1 MICKEKEEVT
11 GMKKK
16 YILILFLVFIGVY
29 SGIKIIQS
37 NLERLKDLEIANV
50 DLSKVVDGTYTG
62 SYKVFPIIAEVK
74 VTVKN
79 HQLTAVEL
87 LKHQSG
93 QGAPAD
99 KILDQIVEAQ
109 TLKVDVISGATYSS
123 KIILKAVEN
132 SLNNAIE

>member
-1 MICKEKEEVT
+1 
-11 GMKKK
+11 MKKK

-29 SGIKIIQS
+29 SGIKTIQS
-37 NLERLKDLEIANV
+37 NLERLQDLEIANV
-50 DLSKVVDGTYTG
+50 DLTEVVDGTYTG
-62 SYKVFPIIAEVK
+62 SYKVFPITAEVK
-74 VTVKN
+74 VIVKN
-79 HQLTAVEL
+79 HQITAVEL

-99 KILDQIVEAQ
+99 KILDQIIEAQ

>member
-1 MICKEKEEVT
+1 
-11 GMKKK
+11 MKKK

-29 SGIKIIQS
+29 SGIKTIQS
-37 NLERLKDLEIANV
+37 NLERLQDLEIANV
-50 DLSKVVDGTYTG
+50 DLTEVVDGTYTG
-62 SYKVFPIIAEVK
+62 SFKVFPITAEVK

-79 HQLTAVEL
+79 HQITGVEL

-109 TLKVDVISGATYSS
+109 TLKVDLISGATYSS

>member
-1 MICKEKEEVT
+1 
-11 GMKKK
+11 MKKK

-29 SGIKIIQS
+29 SGIKTIQS
-37 NLERLKDLEIANV
+37 NLERLQDLEIANV
-50 DLSKVVDGTYTG
+50 DLTEVVDGTYTG

-79 HQLTAVEL
+79 HQITGVEL

>member
-1 MICKEKEEVT
+1 
-11 GMKKK
+11 MKKK

-29 SGIKIIQS
+29 SGIKTIQS
-37 NLERLKDLEIANV
+37 NLERLQDLEIANV
-50 DLSKVVDGTYTG
+50 DLTEVVDGTYTG

-99 KILDQIVEAQ
+99 IILDQIIEAQ

>member
-1 MICKEKEEVT
+1 
-11 GMKKK
+11 MKKK

-29 SGIKIIQS
+29 SGIKTIQS
-37 NLERLKDLEIANV
+37 NLERSQDLEIKNV
-50 DLSKVVDGTYTG
+50 DLTEVVDGTYTG
-62 SYKVFPIIAEVK
+62 SFKVFPIIAEVK

-79 HQLTAVEL
+79 HQITGVEL

>member
-1 MICKEKEEVT
+1 
-11 GMKKK
+11 MKKK

-29 SGIKIIQS
+29 SGIKTIQS
-37 NLERLKDLEIANV
+37 NLERLQDLEIANV
-50 DLSKVVDGTYTG
+50 DLTEVVDGTYTG
-62 SYKVFPIIAEVK
+62 SYKVFPITAEVK
-74 VTVKN
+74 VIVKN
-79 HQLTAVEL
+79 HQITGVEL

-99 KILDQIVEAQ
+99 KILDQIIEAQ

>member
-1 MICKEKEEVT
+1 
-11 GMKKK
+11 MKKK

-29 SGIKIIQS
+29 SGIKTIQS
-37 NLERLKDLEIANV
+37 NLERLQDLEIANV

>member
-1 MICKEKEEVT
+1 
-11 GMKKK
+11 MKKK

-29 SGIKIIQS
+29 SGIKTIQS
-37 NLERLKDLEIANV
+37 NLERLQDLEIANV
-50 DLSKVVDGTYTG
+50 DLTEVVDGTYTG
-62 SYKVFPIIAEVK
+62 SYKVFPIMAEVK

-99 KILDQIVEAQ
+99 IILDQIIEAQ

-132 SLNNAIE
+132 SLNNGIE

>member
-1 MICKEKEEVT
+1 
-11 GMKKK
+11 MKKK

-29 SGIKIIQS
+29 SGIKTIQS
-37 NLERLKDLEIANV
+37 NLERLQDLEIANV
-50 DLSKVVDGTYTG
+50 DLTEVVDGTYTG
-62 SYKVFPIIAEVK
+62 SFKVFPITAEVK

-79 HQLTAVEL
+79 HQITGVEL

>member
-1 MICKEKEEVT
+1 
-11 GMKKK
+11 MKKK

-29 SGIKIIQS
+29 SGIKTIQS
-37 NLERLKDLEIANV
+37 NLERLQDLEIANV
-50 DLSKVVDGTYTG
+50 DLTEVVDGTYTG
-62 SYKVFPIIAEVK
+62 SFKVFPIIAEVK

-79 HQLTAVEL
+79 HQITGVEL

>member
-1 MICKEKEEVT
+1 
-11 GMKKK
+11 MKKK

-29 SGIKIIQS
+29 SGIKTIQS
-37 NLERLKDLEIANV
+37 NLERLQDLEIANV
-50 DLSKVVDGTYTG
+50 DLTEVVDGTYTG
-62 SYKVFPIIAEVK
+62 SYKVFPITAEVK
-74 VTVKN
+74 VIVKN
-79 HQLTAVEL
+79 HQITGVEL

>member
-1 MICKEKEEVT
+1 
-11 GMKKK
+11 MKKK

-29 SGIKIIQS
+29 SGIKTIQS
-37 NLERLKDLEIANV
+37 NLERLQDLEIANV

-62 SYKVFPIIAEVK
+62 SFKVFPIIAEVK

-79 HQLTAVEL
+79 HQITGVEL